1 MSEPTVDWASLRPRP
16 VPPDRSM
23 GLRERKKWML
33 RQQLTAVAT
42 RMFLER
48 GFDGVRVA
56 EVADRCN
63 VSEKTVFNYFPTKEA
78 LILDRWD
85 TTAAGLR
92 DALAEPALTPVQAC
106 VRILDEETRGL
117 VAAFES
123 YENRAAAVADI
134 QRFRELLQS
143 TPSLRA
149 YQRATTERLIDEA
162 QRALAERAGVDEDAP
177 EPRIAAVA
185 LLGLWDAHTR
195 SMRRHLAPDRAPV
208 DVYAAIMDDVR
219 RAARVI
225 ESGVDDAR
233 LVVPPA

>member
-16 VPPDRSM
+16 AGPSKST

-33 RQQLTAVAT
+33 RQQLTDVAT
-42 RMFLER
+42 RMFLDR

-85 TTAAGLR
+85 STTAGIQA
-92 DALAEPALTPVQAC
+92 ALAEPDLTPVQAC
-106 VRILDEETRGL
+106 VRVLDEETRGL
-117 VAAFES
+117 TVAFEA
-123 YENRAAAVADI
+123 YENPAAAVADI
-134 QRFRELLQS
+134 RRFGELLNS

-149 YQRATTERLIDEA
+149 HQRATTERLIDEA
-162 QRALAERAGVDEDAP
+162 QRLLAKRAGADEDAP

-185 LLGLWDAHTR
+185 LLGLWDVHAR
-195 SMRRHLAPDRAPV
+195 SMRKHLTPGRTPA
-208 DVYAAIMDDVR
+208 DVHAAIMDDVR

-225 ESGVDDAR
+225 ETGIEDAH
-233 LVVPPA
+233 LAAPPT